1 MCGGGWDEGGK
12 RWMVPDGRG
21 AFGSDAAG
29 SPRTPADGAR
39 ENAGNVASHF
49 PVASVPATIRK
60 SASRIRR
67 GRARLSDAVVF
78 LDAHRDDALEQAYLL
93 RRVRHGPN
101 LGQAAPEVLERTEQL
116 LGTEVLLVRL
126 ARHEH
131 QRA

>member
-1 MCGGGWDEGGK
+1 MSSRGGEGA
-12 RWMVPDGRG
+12 RRIPSLPDGRG
-21 AFGSDAAG
+21 ATGGDAAA
-29 SPRTPADGAR
+29 PPARAADAAR

-101 LGQAAPEVLERTEQL
+101 LGQAAPEVLERNEQL
-116 LGTEVLLVRL
+116 LGKDVLLVRL
-126 ARHEH
+126 ARHE
-131 QRA
+131 